1 MLGISRLL
9 LLDHAE
15 NSVFE
20 IERELKQ
27 CNPEPEVV
35 PIVGDIRD
43 RFLLDHLFARYRPHV
58 VLHSATYKHVPMME
72 SNPSEAFLN
81 NVIGTR
87 TLLGT
92 ALEYGSERFVMIS
105 SDKAVSPSSVMGA
118 TKRLGEMLMQ
128 QKAAW
133 ARDARLASVRF
144 GNVVGSRG
152 SVIPIFLKQIAEGK
166 PLTLTDERMS
176 RYFMTVKEAVQLV
189 LQASTL
195 ATEGEIYTLDMG
207 DPIMISKVAKKLI
220 EMSGLRPEKDVPI
233 NIIGIRPGEKLQEEL
248 WSDDSE
254 VSATEFPR
262 VLRVDTP
269 DNPADLDIYISE
281 LEELAVARRNDELR
295 EKLRNLPSGRKEQ
308 DKLVASAG
316 D

>member
-1 MLGISRLL
+1 
-9 LLDHAE
+9 
-15 NSVFE
+15 
-20 IERELKQ
+20 
-27 CNPEPEVV
+27 
-35 PIVGDIRD
+35 
-43 RFLLDHLFARYRPHV
+43 
-58 VLHSATYKHVPMME
+58 MME

-81 NVIGTR
+81 NVIGTL
-87 TLLGT
+87 TLLDT
-92 ALEYGSERFVMIS
+92 AIEYGSERFVMIS

-118 TKRLGEMLMQ
+118 TKRLGEMLLQ
-128 QKAAW
+128 QKAVRS
-133 ARDARLASVRF
+133 RDTRLASVRF

-195 ATEGEIYTLDMG
+195 ASDGEIYTLDMG
-207 DPIMISKVAKKLI
+207 DPVMIATLARKLI

-233 NIIGIRPGEKLQEEL
+233 KIIGIRPGEKLQEEL
-248 WSDDSE
+248 WCEDSE

-269 DNPADLDIYISE
+269 EKPADLDADILE
-281 LEELAVARRNDELR
+281 LEELAVARRNGELR
-295 EKLRNLPSGRKEQ
+295 EKLRILPKGHKKQ
-308 DKLVASAG
+308 DKLAASAG